1 MLELRLAHMNRRLQS
16 TNDDHRDFLWY
27 ILKQQDKFE
36 LREEEIIAN
45 SALFMLVNIQ
55 RTSRGTDI

>member
-1 MLELRLAHMNRRLQS
+1 MARLIRIRRLEN

-36 LREEEIIAN
+36 LREEEIITN
-45 SALFMLVNIQ
+45 SALFM
-55 RTSRGTDI
+55 